1 MAIKSYERAVKIDKY
16 QNRSRMNLA
25 LMYYQNGRIKES
37 EKLYLKVISQ
47 EPEFS
52 YSYYMLG
59 LLYNEIQ
66 SPTKAMEYMGEAI
79 GKTPANSNAYYNYA
93 LMQQSEGE
101 NITALKTIKD
111 GLIIF
116 PNNERLLYIQLIGEI
131 NTKNNNAINTCKK
144 LLSIAPNNQNYQQI
158 FARLQTN

>member
-1 MAIKSYERAVKIDKY
+1 MKSYERAIKIDRY

-25 LMYYQNGRIKES
+25 LMYYQNGRIIES

-66 SPTKAMEYMGEAI
+66 NPNKAMEYMGKSL
-79 GKTPANSNAYYNYA
+79 GKLPTNSNAYYNYA
-93 LMQQSEGE
+93 LMQQGEGE
-101 NITALKTIKD
+101 NALALKTIKD
-111 GLIIF
+111 GLVLF
-116 PNNERLLYIQLIGEI
+116 PNNERLLYLQLLDEI

-144 LLSIAPNNQNYQQI
+144 LMLIAPNNQNYQQI
-158 FARLQTN
+158 FASLQRN